1 MKQKQIQNF
10 IALTVILFLLWV
22 LLTGSIAL
30 QELMSGLVVAAA
42 IALIANK
49 LNLMDHFKLTRTA
62 PVALLRYLYYF
73 FIALVKANF
82 DLARR
87 VLSPSLPINPAVV
100 EIKTSL
106 KSDLAKLLLANSI
119 TLTPGTLTIDVQQQR
134 LLVHWV
140 DASSGTDLQSATQ
153 VIADQFE
160 QHISGFMK

>member
-1 MKQKQIQNF
+1 MKHNKIKNF
-10 IALTVILFLLWV
+10 ITLTAILFLLWV
-22 LLTGSIAL
+22 LLTGSVAL
-30 QELMSGLVVAAA
+30 QELISGLVVAAA
-42 IALIANK
+42 IALISNK
-49 LNLMDHFKLTRTA
+49 LNLLDHIKLTRTA
-62 PVALLRYLYYF
+62 PLSLLRYLYFF

-87 VLSPSLPINPAVV
+87 ILSPSLPINPAVV
-100 EIKTSL
+100 EVKTRL

-119 TLTPGTLTIDVQQQR
+119 TLTPGTLTIDVQKQR

-153 VIADQFE
+153 AIADQFE